1 MVAIKEDNIETW
13 EKDPNGRVLN
23 VSVVG
28 RKVFLSMGKI
38 VAGIY
43 VAQVRFGI
51 RVRVRV
57 RRDSAIKKLL
67 KILLFIFS
75 IYFYY

>member
-67 KILLFIFS
+67 KIFLLIFS

>member
-1 MVAIKEDNIETW
+1 MVAIKEHNIQTW
-13 EKDPNGRVLN
+13 KKDPNGRVLN
-23 VSVVG
+23 VSAVG

-57 RRDSAIKKLL
+57 QRDSAIKKLL